1 MEDNS
6 MMATID
12 PRDSCF
18 LVVEPSRLHSRLLG
32 KPDEATTATKFELLD
47 NAADLAKVPRW
58 FAVYGQSQKE
68 AWLSTPCS
76 RKRNR
81 IFVCDNTKMPW
92 HNRDL
97 VEAIKSEGRG
107 RLILCGFWL
116 DSGLGAT
123 ALEALS
129 DGLNVHVITDLTFS
143 RDPAGRDEASR
154 RLEQYGIVPVRLSQ
168 VVYELMSWTE
178 DGETVSGLKQIL
190 EHPVFR

>member
-1 MEDNS
+1 ML
-6 MMATID
+6 ATID
-12 PRDSCF
+12 PGDSCF

-32 KPDEATTATKFELLD
+32 KAAEAATATKFQLLD
-47 NAADLAKVPRW
+47 EAADLARVPRW
-58 FAVYGQSQKE
+58 FAVYGQSTKE

-81 IFVCDNTKMPW
+81 VFPCGDTKMPW
-92 HNRDL
+92 HNREL

-129 DGLNVHVITDLTFS
+129 DGFNVHVITDLTFS
-143 RDPAGRDEASR
+143 RDRSGRRADFR
-154 RLEQYGIVPVRLSQ
+154 RLEQFGIVPVRLCH
-168 VVYELMSWTE
+168 VIYELMSWTE
-178 DGETVSGLKQIL
+178 DGEAVGGLKQIL
-190 EHPVFR
+190 DHPVFR

>member
-1 MEDNS
+1 

-32 KPDEATTATKFELLD
+32 KPNEATTATKFQLLD
-47 NAADLAKVPRW
+47 NAADLARVPRW
-58 FAVYGQSQKE
+58 FAVYGQSKQE

-76 RKRNR
+76 RNR
-81 IFVCDNTKMPW
+81 SRVFVCDDTKMPW
-92 HNRDL
+92 HNPEL
-97 VEAIKSEGRG
+97 VEAIKSEDRG

-116 DSGLGAT
+116 DSGLGAS

-129 DGLNVHVITDLTFS
+129 DGFNVHVITDLTFS
-143 RDPAGRDEASR
+143 RDRSGRRADFR
-154 RLEQYGIVPVRLSQ
+154 RLEQFGIVPVRLCH
-168 VVYELMSWTE
+168 VIYELMSWTE
-178 DGETVSGLKQIL
+178 DREAVGGLKQIL